1 MWNTELEVVAQRWTD
16 QCQLGHDIE
25 RCKPDGSPVGQ
36 NFWEGRSISEQD
48 EATVQAEIGE
58 ATEDWYNEVLHP
70 EGQQG
75 HYTQLVSQ
83 HNQSGRI

>member
-1 MWNTELEVVAQRWTD
+1 MWNTELEMVAQRWTD
-16 QCQLGHDIE
+16 QCQPGHDTE
-25 RCKPDGSPVGQ
+25 RGKADGSLVGQ
-36 NFWEGRSISEQD
+36 NFWESWSSGEED
-48 EATVQAEIGE
+48 EANVQAGIGE
-58 ATEDWYNEVLHP
+58 ATESWYNEVLHP